1 MELQAQRRIG
11 EKKVKLER
19 GDMRRVLYRNTTIQR
34 GRCEENKRGLGP
46 QWPSWEIHGGSR
58 GKSAGASTLHHYQAS
73 SLRVQRS
80 TSTMVSAFRRQVGS
94 LHVCGLFYVSWIAEI
109 RGGWHM
115 LPTDVVLF
123 QLSCTLS
130 RHDTNIYF
138 VLQTK
143 KRRNGGRNKKG
154 RGHVTF
160 LRCSNC
166 SRAVPKDK
174 AIKRFT
180 VRNMV
185 ESAAVRDISEA
196 SVYSGAVPSC
206 FCFLCSFD

>member
-1 MELQAQRRIG
+1 MQPR
-11 EKKVKLER
+11 KLS
-19 GDMRRVLYRNTTIQR
+19 GQVYQQQLTAPSTVSRVPDPK
-34 GRCEENKRGLGP
+34 G
-46 QWPSWEIHGGSR
+46 
-58 GKSAGASTLHHYQAS
+58 
-73 SLRVQRS
+73 S
-80 TSTMVSAFRRQVGS
+80 TSSMVSGFRHQVGS
-94 LHVCGLFYVSWIAEI
+94 LCVRGPFCVSQIAEM

-115 LPTDVVLF
+115 LRIDVILIE
-123 QLSCTLS
+123 LSCTLS
-130 RHDTNIYF
+130 RLDTNSCF
-138 VLQTK
+138 FLQTK

-196 SVYSGAVPSC
+196 SVYSGAVPILFYFS
-206 FCFLCSFD
+206 FLSWS

>member
-1 MELQAQRRIG
+1 
-11 EKKVKLER
+11 
-19 GDMRRVLYRNTTIQR
+19 
-34 GRCEENKRGLGP
+34 
-46 QWPSWEIHGGSR
+46 
-58 GKSAGASTLHHYQAS
+58 
-73 SLRVQRS
+73 
-80 TSTMVSAFRRQVGS
+80 MVSAFRHQVGS
-94 LHVCGLFYVSWIAEI
+94 LNGRGLLYVSWMVEM
-109 RGGWHM
+109 GDGWHT
-115 LPTDVVLF
+115 LCTDDVLE
-123 QLSCTLS
+123 LNCTLS
-130 RHDTNIYF
+130 RHDTNSYF

-196 SVYSGAVPSC
+196 SVYSGAMR
-206 FCFLCSFD
+206 FFFLGCRIHYSETLHQNRILRIVRHPLTWWVGFYL